1 MQEQRGKHGCFYQR
15 SCPPQ
20 QRNSGGGGE
29 GDCVGKLRSLEH
41 VDKPELSPNMQPGAH
56 PAIDRCSGLFSQQV

>member
-1 MQEQRGKHGCFYQR
+1 MQEQRGKHGCFYRR

-20 QRNSGGGGE
+20 QRDSGGE
-29 GDCVGKLRSLEH
+29 KSDCVGKLRSLEH